1 MAPVIGRAAI
11 AISAVIRTAA
21 VIDRAAAIVP
31 IRIAIIGAAVLGR
44 SDRKAG
50 PDNTGESCCCGSATA
65 APIEPAASAEVSG
78 VAGRGRRQAFA
89 RWGGPGERQRWLYR
103 CYRHRRNC
111 RHHGGAAVARKHA
124 FLHEH
129 LNVLLGNPPW

>member
-1 MAPVIGRAAI
+1 MAPVIGHAAI

-78 VAGRGRRQAFA
+78 VAGRGRPQALA
-89 RWGGPGERQRWLYR
+89 PLGGPGERQRWVSP
-103 CYRHRRNC
+103 CPPPHRNLC
-111 RHHGGAAVARKHA
+111 H
-124 FLHEH
+124 
-129 LNVLLGNPPW
+129 

>member
-65 APIEPAASAEVSG
+65 APIEPAASAELSG
-78 VAGRGRRQAFA
+78 LAGRCRRQAFA
-89 RWGGPGERQRWLYR
+89 RWGGPREGHRWLYS
-103 CYRHRRNC
+103 CHPHRRN
-111 RHHGGAAVARKHA
+111 RPHHARPA
-124 FLHEH
+124 LDRTPTFS
-129 LNVLLGNPPW
+129 P